1 MEQEVKQPE
10 AGLRRRLGLPVA
22 TLTGIGVILGAGIY
36 VLVGVAARQAGNAV
50 WLSFLIAALVAGF
63 TGLSYARL
71 GKLRPKNA
79 PEFQY
84 LNMAFGRIPAFLAG
98 WLVLWS
104 TIISSTAVALG
115 FGGYLEHVL
124 GVPYL
129 AGAIGLIVLSSVI
142 VFVGVGE
149 SAVLAVILTIIEA
162 AGIIVIIVIGVPS
175 FGQANLLEMPMGIPG
190 VIGAASLV
198 FFAYL
203 GFEGIANLSEEMKNP
218 ERDLPKALLLAVG
231 ISTVLYMLVAVSA
244 VSVLGWQDLSNS
256 SAPLAAVAS
265 RVFGTKADLLLSGIA
280 LASTANTVLLLLFAA
295 SRAMW
300 AMSCAGVLP
309 MALCVIGENRRTP
322 WFTIIVVSVFA
333 SIFTLV
339 RNIENVAEF
348 TNFAILL
355 AFAGV
360 NASAFKLFAKTAS
373 AGRLKHV
380 LINQVVPVLG
390 CLASLWLAASL
401 GWRAALFGLVLLVVG
416 VLFHFLMKR
425 FSPKA

>member
-1 MEQEVKQPE
+1 MKQEVKGTE
-10 AGLRRRLGLPVA
+10 SSLRRRLGLPVA

-36 VLVGVAARQAGNAV
+36 VLVGVATRQAGNAV
-50 WLSFLIAALVAGF
+50 WLSFVIAAFVAGF

-84 LNMAFGRIPAFLAG
+84 LNMAFGRTPAFLAG

-104 TIISSTAVALG
+104 TVISSSAVALG
-115 FGGYLEHVL
+115 FAGYLQHIL
-124 GVPYL
+124 GIPYL
-129 AGAIGLIVLSSVI
+129 GGAIGLVILSSII
-142 VFVGVGE
+142 VFLGVGE
-149 SAVLAVILTIIEA
+149 SALLAVILTLVEAGGLLLII
-162 AGIIVIIVIGVPS
+162 GIGIPS
-175 FGQANLLEMPMGIPG
+175 FGQVDILEMPMGISG

-203 GFEGIANLSEEMKNP
+203 GFEGMANLSEEMRNP
-218 ERDLPKALLLAVG
+218 ERDLPKALLLALG
-231 ISTVLYMLVAVSA
+231 ISMVFYILVAISA
-244 VSVLGWQDLSNS
+244 VSVLGWQDLSSS

-265 RVFGTKADLLLSGIA
+265 RAFGARAGMLLTAIA

-295 SRAMW
+295 SRSMW

-309 MALCVIGENRRTP
+309 MSLCVIGKNRHTP
-322 WFTIIVVSVFA
+322 WFSIIIVGSFA
-333 SIFTLV
+333 SIFALF
-339 RNIENVAEF
+339 RSIESIAEF

-360 NASAFKLFAKTAS
+360 NASAFKLFAKDTS
-373 AGRLKHV
+373 AGRLKRV
-380 LINQVVPVLG
+380 LTNRALPVLG

-401 GWRAALFGLVLLVVG
+401 GWRAALFGFLLLAIG
-416 VLFHFLMKR
+416 VLFHLITRRFL
-425 FSPKA
+425 PKA